1 MANLRKNLKI
11 ISILILV
18 LVVFSLARMIVDV
31 CKNGFGDIGELPEG
45 VSPEVGEVLV
55 VIVWAIGVLFLLP
68 QVYIG
73 IKGIKLAT
81 NPSSVT
87 GRAHLVWAAVMTILS
102 VLSVISC
109 ISKISQGYTS
119 EKFWSLFDVLL
130 NVLVFC
136 TYYYYARKIANEVN
150 K

>member
-1 MANLRKNLKI
+1 MVNLRKNLKI

-31 CKNGFGDIGELPEG
+31 CKNGFGDIGELPKG

-102 VLSVISC
+102 GLSVISC

-136 TYYYYARKIANEVN
+136 TYYYCARKIATEAN